1 MQFKIRNNT
10 EAITGFIQ
18 GIVMDYDYN
27 EPVLKH
33 FRAMEVE
40 VNYKDNYTEI
50 IIHTWVECGDEMPTQ
65 SIALLADATTEYL
78 HKQTMLSIEAIH
90 EDYLRFFSR

>member
-1 MQFKIRNNT
+1 MQFKLRNNT

-18 GIVMDYDYN
+18 GMVMDYDYV
-27 EPVLKH
+27 EPILKH

-40 VNYKDNYTEI
+40 VNYNTDNTEI
-50 IIHTWVECGDEMPTQ
+50 VIHTWVNEGTEMPNQ
-65 SIALLADATTEYL
+65 SITIPPDATTEWL
-78 HKQTMLSIEAIH
+78 HKQTLLAIEAIH

>member
-18 GIVMDYDYN
+18 GIVMDYDYT
-27 EPVLKH
+27 EPILKH

-40 VNYKDNYTEI
+40 VNYKADKTEI

-65 SIALLADATTEYL
+65 TISLPADSTTEYF
-78 HKQTMLSIEAIH
+78 HRQVTLSIEAIH

>member
-18 GIVMDYDYN
+18 GMVMDYDCEN
-27 EPVLKH
+27 PILKH

-40 VNYKDNYTEI
+40 VIFNATNTEI
-50 IIHTWVECGDEMPTQ
+50 VIYTWVNEGTEMPNQRITL
-65 SIALLADATTEYL
+65 SADATTEYL
-78 HKQTMLSIEAIH
+78 HKQILLAIEAIH